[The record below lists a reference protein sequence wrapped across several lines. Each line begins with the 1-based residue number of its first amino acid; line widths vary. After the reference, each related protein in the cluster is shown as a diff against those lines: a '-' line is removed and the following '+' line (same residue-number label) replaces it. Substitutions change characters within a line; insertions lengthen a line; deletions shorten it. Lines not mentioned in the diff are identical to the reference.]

1 MKIPKH
7 ILERWTAVTNPGVE
21 LAKLRIYN
29 DTDTQNSKMFVT
41 VPAANPNDP
50 PEIFALD
57 VHVPDAAASH
67 TQLVVAERPVESVPT
82 TSRRRM
88 TVLAGVMHH
97 ECNMRPLMSE
107 AYRARVRAATRAAV
121 PTRSS
126 VLLKTNDEKGMKLA
140 RLSTGAGAA
149 HSNAFAHL
157 GAQKGPKGK
166 KKEFERM
173 ARAPRNQ
180 LLDMLFSLFAERPT
194 WGVKD
199 LRART
204 QQPEGYL
211 KAVLADIATLHRSG
225 EKNGLWELKELYR
238 NEDAGRE
245 GVYKMETKE
254 EEEEEESD
262 EDEDMEEVA

>member
-1 MKIPKH
+1 
-7 ILERWTAVTNPGVE
+7 
-21 LAKLRIYN
+21 
-29 DTDTQNSKMFVT
+29 MFIT

-50 PEIFALD
+50 PELFALD

-67 TQLVVAERPVESVPT
+67 TQLVVAERPASDVPT
-82 TSRRRM
+82 TSRKRM
-88 TVLAGVMHH
+88 TVLAGVMQH
-97 ECNMRPLMSE
+97 ECNMRPLFSE
-107 AYRARVRAATRAAV
+107 AYRARVRASTRASIPAKRTQIL
-121 PTRSS
+121 PSAG
-126 VLLKTNDEKGMKLA
+126 DAGMKLA

-157 GAQKGPKGK
+157 GNKNAKGK

-211 KAVLADIATLHRSG
+211 KAVLADVATLHRSG

-254 EEEEEESD
+254 EEEEEEESD